1 MRVIKLSCPGGVQVH
16 SSNPNYHPGNQCS
29 ALIVLMNEIL
39 QRGVGLQPSGI
50 TAFSHKTQWSRRRRR
65 WRRSEGDSGENETR
79 ECEGAGKSHGQKEFS
94 RNDARRGRRR
104 LNTGRKE
111 MIETNWKMTGT
122 ALRETSKPFRLRMFK
137 RGLIVS
143 G

>member
-50 TAFSHKTQWSRRRRR
+50 TAFSHKTQQSRRWRAEGGR
-65 WRRSEGDSGENETR
+65 RRSEGDSGENEA
-79 ECEGAGKSHGQKEFS
+79 ECERAGKSNG
-94 RNDARRGRRR
+94 
-104 LNTGRKE
+104 
-111 MIETNWKMTGT
+111 
-122 ALRETSKPFRLRMFK
+122 
-137 RGLIVS
+137 
-143 G
+143 

>member
-50 TAFSHKTQWSRRRRR
+50 TAFSHKTQQSRRRR
-65 WRRSEGDSGENETR
+65 RRSEGDSGENER
-79 ECEGAGKSHGQKEFS
+79 ECERAGKS
-94 RNDARRGRRR
+94 N
-104 LNTGRKE
+104 
-111 MIETNWKMTGT
+111 
-122 ALRETSKPFRLRMFK
+122 
-137 RGLIVS
+137 V
-143 G
+143 

>member
-50 TAFSHKTQWSRRRRR
+50 TAFSHKTQQSRRRRAGR
-65 WRRSEGDSGENETR
+65 KRSEGDSGEKEV
-79 ECEGAGKSHGQKEFS
+79 ECERAGKSNGLIEFS
-94 RNDARRGRRR
+94 MKDMRKIRGGKSGEKRRVETMQKND
-104 LNTGRKE
+104 
-111 MIETNWKMTGT
+111 
-122 ALRETSKPFRLRMFK
+122 SKNVQ
-137 RGLIVS
+137 GANDSDCNV
-143 G
+143 

>member
-50 TAFSHKTQWSRRRRR
+50 TAFSHKTHQSGRKRRRGLGE
-65 WRRSEGDSGENETR
+65 EGVKVTQE
-79 ECEGAGKSHGQKEFS
+79 
-94 RNDARRGRRR
+94 RGRR
-104 LNTGRKE
+104 
-111 MIETNWKMTGT
+111 
-122 ALRETSKPFRLRMFK
+122 S
-137 RGLIVS
+137 VS
-143 G
+143 GPRKK

>member
-50 TAFSHKTQWSRRRRR
+50 TAFSHKTQQSRGMWTGWRRR
-65 WRRSEGDSGENETR
+65 RRSEGDSGESK
-79 ECEGAGKSHGQKEFS
+79 AGCKSWK
-94 RNDARRGRRR
+94 
-104 LNTGRKE
+104 TG
-111 MIETNWKMTGT
+111 G
-122 ALRETSKPFRLRMFK
+122 
-137 RGLIVS
+137 
-143 G
+143 

>member
-50 TAFSHKTQWSRRRRR
+50 TAFSHKTQQSGRKRRRGLVEEGGG
-65 WRRSEGDSGENETR
+65 SEGDSGE
-79 ECEGAGKSHGQKEFS
+79 
-94 RNDARRGRRR
+94 
-104 LNTGRKE
+104 
-111 MIETNWKMTGT
+111 
-122 ALRETSKPFRLRMFK
+122 RET
-137 RGLIVS
+137 
-143 G
+143 

>member
-50 TAFSHKTQWSRRRRR
+50 TAFSHKTQQRKRRGGGGA
-65 WRRSEGDSGENETR
+65 EGVKVTR
-79 ECEGAGKSHGQKEFS
+79 EKESQCEIGKNNE
-94 RNDARRGRRR
+94 
-104 LNTGRKE
+104 
-111 MIETNWKMTGT
+111 
-122 ALRETSKPFRLRMFK
+122 
-137 RGLIVS
+137 
-143 G
+143 

>member
-50 TAFSHKTQWSRRRRR
+50 TAFSHKTQQSRRRRT
-65 WRRSEGDSGENETR
+65 RRSGSEGDSGENETLCKR
-79 ECEGAGKSHGQKEFS
+79 AGKSNG
-94 RNDARRGRRR
+94 
-104 LNTGRKE
+104 
-111 MIETNWKMTGT
+111 
-122 ALRETSKPFRLRMFK
+122 
-137 RGLIVS
+137 
-143 G
+143 